1 MQQQLAPQPAYFAGL
16 DAHQEYVVIAVVDK
30 TGTLVH
36 EGRVRSGERAQLVDT
51 LAPFHSPGVPL
62 TVVVESSPFW
72 PWLYDTLVV
81 CGIRFQL
88 AHAQELE
95 AIARSARKSDQRDAR
110 LLARMLAGDLIPPAY
125 AKSSAQRDTAC
136 LLRHR
141 AALVRTRTMM
151 ANRIHSQLHAVGL
164 GLPREKLLRQA
175 SRLWLVETAWP
186 KLSREQQ
193 HLVQAHWGLLR
204 HFTQMI
210 AALNT
215 RIAQRAA
222 ADPAAC
228 LLATIP
234 GLGPYRSLLLATELL
249 PLTRYASVHK
259 FVGYAGLAPI
269 TRQSA
274 DTVHRGPLPRGAN
287 RWVRGALVSAIPT
300 HLRLAPQS
308 RLSQYYARQKPRLGW
323 PVARV
328 AAARQLARI
337 VFAMLATG
345 ECWREKAI
353 VDGVNAERR
362 MESRT
367 PV

>member
-1 MQQQLAPQPAYFAGL
+1 MKHHVTPTVAFFAGL

-36 EGRVRSGERAQLVDT
+36 EGRVRSGDAAQLRAA
-51 LAPFHSPGVPL
+51 LLPFHSVTHPL
-62 TVVVESSPFW
+62 AVVVETCPFW
-72 PWLYDTLVV
+72 PWLYDAVV
-81 CGIRFQL
+81 PFGIRFQL

-125 AKSSAQRDTAC
+125 PTSPAQRDTAC

-141 AALVRTRTMM
+141 AALVRTRTMT
-151 ANRIHSQLHAVGL
+151 ANRLHSQLHAVGL
-164 GLPREKLLRQA
+164 GLPREQLLRKA
-175 SRLWLVETAWP
+175 SRVWLVETAWP
-186 KLSREQQ
+186 RLSPEQQ

-204 HFTQMI
+204 HFTKMI
-210 AALNT
+210 AALNA
-215 RIAQRAA
+215 RIAQLAA

-234 GLGPYRSLLLATELL
+234 GIGPFRSLMLATELL
-249 PLTRYASVHK
+249 PMSRDASVHK

-269 TRQSA
+269 TRRSA
-274 DTVHRGPLPRGAN
+274 DTVRRGPLPRAAN

-300 HLRLAPQS
+300 HLRLAPGS

-337 VFAMLATG
+337 MYVMLATG
-345 ECWREKAI
+345 ECWREEGI
-353 VDGVNAERR
+353 VDGVSAERR
-362 MESRT
+362 MES
-367 PV
+367 

>member
-1 MQQQLAPQPAYFAGL
+1 MKHQVTPNVAYFAGL

-36 EGRVRSGERAQLVDT
+36 EGRVRSGDAAQLIAA
-51 LAPFHSPGVPL
+51 LSPYHSATHPL
-62 TVVVESSPFW
+62 TVVVETSPFW
-72 PWLYDTLVV
+72 PWIHDAVESH
-81 CGIRFQL
+81 GIRFQL

-125 AKSSAQRDTAC
+125 PKSAAQRDTAC

-141 AALVRTRTMM
+141 AALVRTRTML

-164 GLPREKLLRQA
+164 GLPREQLLRKA

-186 KLSREQQ
+186 RLSPEQQ

-215 RIAQRAA
+215 RIEARAA

-234 GLGPYRSLLLATELL
+234 GIGSYRSLMLATELL
-249 PLTRYASVHK
+249 PMTRYASVHK

-269 TRQSA
+269 TRRSA
-274 DTVHRGPLPRGAN
+274 GTVHRGPLPAGAN

-337 VFAMLATG
+337 MYVMLATG
-345 ECWREKAI
+345 ECWREEAI
-353 VDGVNAERR
+353 VDGVRA
-362 MESRT
+362 
-367 PV
+367 